1 MKPVRILFVE
11 DDPYLGMM
19 VTDLLESRAFAV
31 FYEKTAEKG
40 LELFMREEPDLCVLD
55 VMLPGMDGFELG
67 RRIRS
72 ANPFI
77 PIIFLTARSQKDDII
92 EGYDSGADD
101 YIRKPF
107 HMEELILRINAILRR
122 NSKIVDS
129 GQENL
134 QFEIGKYQFDSQQMK
149 LNFQGE
155 SDKLTLK
162 ESEMLKIFCENQ
174 GKLVEREYILK
185 KVWGDDSYFNTRSMD
200 VFIHKLRA
208 RFSQD
213 SGIQILNLRGKG
225 FKLLVGD
232 EPPNT

>member
-19 VTDLLESRAFAV
+19 VSDLLESRGFTV

-40 LELFMREEPDLCVLD
+40 LELFIREEPDLCVLD

-72 ANPFI
+72 SDPSI
-77 PIIFLTARSQKDDII
+77 PIMFLTARSQKDDII
-92 EGYDSGADD
+92 EGYVSGADD

-122 NSKIVDS
+122 NSKMVDS
-129 GQENL
+129 GQEKAP
-134 QFEIGKYQFDSQQMK
+134 FEIGMYQFDFQQMK
-149 LNFQGE
+149 LHFRGE
-155 SDKLTLK
+155 SEKLTLK
-162 ESEMLKIFCENQ
+162 ESEMLKIFCENP
-174 GKLVEREYILK
+174 GKLIEREYILK

-200 VFIHKLRA
+200 VFIHKLRS

-213 SGIQILNLRGKG
+213 SGIQIINLRGKG

-232 EPPNT
+232 VGCS

>member
-1 MKPVRILFVE
+1 MKPVRILFIE
-11 DDPYLGMM
+11 DDPYLGLM
-19 VTDLLESRAFAV
+19 VRDLFESRGFIV
-31 FYEKTAEKG
+31 LYEKSAEKG
-40 LELFMREEPDLCVLD
+40 LELFIREEPDLCVLD

-72 ANPFI
+72 ADPSI
-77 PIIFLTARSQKDDII
+77 PIIFLTARSQKDDIV
-92 EGYDSGADD
+92 EGYVSGADD

-107 HMEELILRINAILRR
+107 HMEELILRVNAILRR

-129 GQENL
+129 GQEKV
-134 QFEIGKYQFDSQQMK
+134 QFKIGMYQFDFQQMK
-149 LNFQGE
+149 LNFQRE

-162 ESEMLKIFCENQ
+162 ESEMLKIFCENP
-174 GKLVEREYILK
+174 GKLIKREYILK

-213 SGIQILNLRGKG
+213 SRIQIINLRGKG

-232 EPPNT
+232 EPSNT